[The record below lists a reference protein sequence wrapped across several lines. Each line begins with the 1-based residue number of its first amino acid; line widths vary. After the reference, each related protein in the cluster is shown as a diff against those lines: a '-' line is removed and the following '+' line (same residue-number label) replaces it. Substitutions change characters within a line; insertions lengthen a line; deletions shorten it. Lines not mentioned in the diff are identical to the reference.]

1 MSNTHD
7 LNGEL
12 ARFNGEL
19 LRLEAG
25 ASGVTIRDAVRND
38 VGALERLAQRDSARR
53 PDYPLIV
60 AEVGGELRAA
70 YSLSE
75 ARSIADPF
83 HRTAELVAL
92 LEVHARQ
99 VDPEVNGGARA
110 AFGSRSPRSTAL
122 TRAAAAR

>member
-7 LNGEL
+7 LNGEI

-19 LRLEAG
+19 LRVEADG
-25 ASGVTIRDAVRND
+25 AGVTIRDAVRND
-38 VGALERLAQRDSARR
+38 LGALERLAQLDSTRR
-53 PDYPLIV
+53 PEYPLVV

-75 ARSIADPF
+75 ARAIADPF

-99 VDPEVNGGARA
+99 AGPGVNGGARA
-110 AFGSRSPRSTAL
+110 AFGSRSVHSTPL
-122 TRAAAAR
+122 TRAARA

>member
-19 LRLEAG
+19 LHLEAD
-25 ASGVTIRDAVRND
+25 AAGVTIRDAVRND
-38 VGALERLAQRDSARR
+38 LGALERLAQLDSARR

-92 LEVHARQ
+92 LELHARQ
-99 VDPEVNGGARA
+99 VDTGVNGGAQA
-110 AFGSRSPRSTAL
+110 ALSSRSVRSTPL
-122 TRAAAAR
+122 GHAARA

>member
-7 LNGEL
+7 LNGEI

-19 LRLEAG
+19 LRLEAD
-25 ASGVTIRDAVRND
+25 AARVTIRDAGRND
-38 VGALERLAQRDSARR
+38 LDALERLAQLDSARR

-70 YSLSE
+70 YSLIE

-99 VDPEVNGGARA
+99 LEHGANGGAQA
-110 AFGSRSPRSTAL
+110 AFGSRPAHSTPL
-122 TRAAAAR
+122 TRAARA

>member
-7 LNGEL
+7 LNGEI

-19 LRLEAG
+19 LRLEAD
-25 ASGVTIRDAVRND
+25 AAGVTIRDAVRHD
-38 VGALERLAQRDSARR
+38 LDALERLAQLDSARR
-53 PDYPLIV
+53 PDYPLVV

-92 LEVHARQ
+92 LELHARQ
-99 VDPEVNGGARA
+99 VDTGVNGGAQA
-110 AFGSRSPRSTAL
+110 ALIARSPRSTPL
-122 TRAAAAR
+122 TRAARA

>member
-19 LRLEAG
+19 LRLEAD
-25 ASGVTIRDAVRND
+25 AAGVTIRDAARSD
-38 VGALERLAQRDSARR
+38 LGALERLAQLDSARR

-75 ARSIADPF
+75 TRSIADPF

-92 LEVHARQ
+92 LELHARQ
-99 VDPEVNGGARA
+99 VDTGMNGGAQA
-110 AFGSRSPRSTAL
+110 AVSSRSPHSTPL
-122 TRAAAAR
+122 TRAARA

>member
-7 LNGEL
+7 LNGEV

-19 LRLEAG
+19 LRLEAD
-25 ASGVTIRDAVRND
+25 AAGVTIRDAVRND
-38 VGALERLAQRDSARR
+38 VDALERLAQLDSARR

-60 AEVGGELRAA
+60 AEVGGEVRAA

-75 ARSIADPF
+75 GRSIADPF

-92 LEVHARQ
+92 LEVHSRQ
-99 VDPEVNGGARA
+99 VDRWVNGGAHA
-110 AFGSRSPRSTAL
+110 ASGSRSVRSTPLA
-122 TRAAAAR
+122 RAARA

>member
-19 LRLEAG
+19 LHLEAD
-25 ASGVTIRDAVRND
+25 AAGVTIREAVRSD
-38 VGALERLAQRDSARR
+38 LGALERLAQRDSARR
-53 PDYPLIV
+53 PDYPVIV
-60 AEVGGELRAA
+60 AEIGGELRAA

-92 LEVHARQ
+92 LELHARQ
-99 VDPEVNGGARA
+99 VDTGVNGGAQA
-110 AFGSRSPRSTAL
+110 AFIARSPRSTPL
-122 TRAAAAR
+122 TRAARA

>member
-7 LNGEL
+7 LNGEI

-19 LRLEAG
+19 LRLEAD
-25 ASGVTIRDAVRND
+25 AAGVTIRDAVRND
-38 VGALERLAQRDSARR
+38 LDALERLAQLDSARR

-60 AEVGGELRAA
+60 AEVGGEVRAA

-75 ARSIADPF
+75 GRSIADPF

-92 LEVHARQ
+92 LEVHAHQ
-99 VDPEVNGGARA
+99 VDRGVNGGAHAASRPRSVRSTPLARA
-110 AFGSRSPRSTAL
+110 A
-122 TRAAAAR
+122 RA